1 MDEVVSAFEAEYPGR
16 VLSARKLGS
25 GHIHDTFVLS
35 WTVAQSNPAA
45 PGQPPAVQ
53 GRAAAAPAGPAR
65 AHGGARELLV
75 QRFNTDVFTDPAG
88 VMHNIARVSAHLRQ
102 KLAAEEQPDAARRVL
117 QIVPTPSGRTFWTS
131 AAGLTFRAFDFISDA
146 RSFELAPSE
155 RHAFEAGRAF
165 GEFAARLCDLP
176 APPLAETIPGFH
188 DTEARLRVL
197 RAAFEAD
204 LLGRGVLLR
213 DERARVEARASLAGL
228 CTHSASAGTLP
239 QRVIHNDAKLS
250 NLLFDARGER
260 ALCVVD
266 LDTVMRGFAAYDF
279 GDLVRTTACHLAEDA
294 ESTDALS
301 IRMDY
306 LAALTEG
313 YIGALGAH
321 AGADEL
327 ASLIQGPRLVCY
339 ELGMRF
345 LTDHLLGDRYFAI
358 ERPGQNLD
366 RARVQLALVDALE
379 QREPELHAYVARH
392 AKG

>member
-1 MDEVVSAFEAEYPGR
+1 MSTRAGVNEAVSAFEAEYPGR

-25 GHIHDTFVLS
+25 GHIHDSFVLS
-35 WTVAQSNPAA
+35 WAA
-45 PGQPPAVQ
+45 PESSP
-53 GRAAAAPAGPAR
+53 
-65 AHGGARELLV
+65 GGICELLV

-88 VMHNIARVSAHLRQ
+88 VMHNIVRVSAHLRQ
-102 KLAAEEQPDAARRVL
+102 QLSAEQRPDVSRRVL
-117 QIVPTPSGRTFWTS
+117 SIVPTPSGRTFWTS
-131 AAGLTFRAFDFISDA
+131 AAGLTFRAFEFIPHA

-165 GEFAARLCDLP
+165 GEFAARLVDLP
-176 APPLAETIPGFH
+176 EPPLVETIPGFH

-197 RAAFEAD
+197 RGAFEAD
-204 LLGRGVLLR
+204 PLGRGALLR
-213 DERARVEARASLAGL
+213 DERARIEAREPLAGA
-228 CTHSASAGTLP
+228 CARRASAGVLP

-250 NLLFDARGER
+250 NLLFDERGEH

-279 GDLVRTTACHLAEDA
+279 GDLVRTTACRVAEDA
-294 ESTDALS
+294 ESTSALS

-306 LAALTEG
+306 LAALSEG
-313 YIGALGAH
+313 YIGALGAR
-321 AGADEL
+321 ASLGADEL
-327 ASLIQGPRLVCY
+327 ESLAQGPRLVCY

-379 QREPELHAYVARH
+379 QREPELRASLAKHATGRA
-392 AKG
+392 